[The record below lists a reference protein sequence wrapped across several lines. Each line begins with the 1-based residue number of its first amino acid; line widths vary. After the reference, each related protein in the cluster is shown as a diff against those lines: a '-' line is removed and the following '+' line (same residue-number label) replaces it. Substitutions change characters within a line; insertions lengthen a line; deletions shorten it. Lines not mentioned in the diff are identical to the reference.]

1 MSLSV
6 SEIVALL
13 ELARGQHVFAYRS
26 PWAHWRGRAE
36 LGDPSR
42 LLDCL
47 GASDAI
53 VIPPTRRGAFT
64 PELPAQV
71 FPSSLLL
78 GLMRTELGDD
88 PREIAA
94 AIAWY
99 VLEKKGGQPT

>member
-13 ELARGQHVFAYRS
+13 EPYRS